1 MNHTSN
7 PTGNPA
13 VSGMI
18 GGKVVL
24 NLRDASEFDR
34 FTDLAHKIVQVPKG
48 EIDDQRQAAQ
58 SEPVNS
64 A

>member
-7 PTGNPA
+7 PTGNPV

-24 NLRDASEFDR
+24 NVRDASEFDR
-34 FTDLAHKIVQVPKG
+34 FANLANKIVQVPKG
-48 EIDDQRQAAQ
+48 EIDDQRQVAK